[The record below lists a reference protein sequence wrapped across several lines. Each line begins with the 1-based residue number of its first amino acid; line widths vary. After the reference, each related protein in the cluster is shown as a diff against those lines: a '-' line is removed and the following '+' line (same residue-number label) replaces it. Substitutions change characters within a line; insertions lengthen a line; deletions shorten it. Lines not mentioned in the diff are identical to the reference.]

1 MVDLF
6 LISILSAISATEV
19 ACVLG
24 SPFVK
29 PSTLNLAPS
38 RVITPLPFESTWL
51 LSNVIGTPLPNCV
64 LNTSV
69 LP

>member
-38 RVITPLPFESTWL
+38 KEITPSPLESITD
-51 LSNVIGTPLPNCV
+51 LSKIIQKKMGSGHCAGG
-64 LNTSV
+64 
-69 LP
+69 